1 MELAAFGVD
10 TLRVA
15 YTLTNPLPVSDSGYV
30 EVLAC
35 SGWQVNVSPRLEDS
49 GNVLYQTR
57 GFYQDPDL
65 KTYRAGIESAGRVVW
80 VEASIPAF
88 YNGGI
93 INTALADPCSVPDYI
108 RDASNKLLSCLPEYQ
123 GYEAVRVRKCDLA
136 ADVQCEG
143 DKLGVI
149 AAGSRFRP
157 SRARKITRGVFPG
170 ESAFTSTPSLG
181 FKTYDKALEL
191 SEKMRREDPTPRQ
204 LEEEAKIGSWAS
216 GLVRM
221 EMSDKPKTGVHLDTI
236 AHSAERYAEVLRD
249 GLQFGGNEGT
259 LYIGGLAHVHR
270 TIQSMDLPPTA
281 RARFFK
287 FAYELATFGEDAV
300 KQIYPPRTFRRIRSQ
315 LREAGVIVDDLF
327 NWDGVLDFNPLL
339 EQIHVKHGNH
349 RAPAPR
355 PVGPARPMSGA
366 LATKKL
372 IDARVK
378 KLNASED
385 LSNSPAGL
393 ERSARRAQKFFE
405 PVSVLEADK
414 MAGVH

>member
-1 MELAAFGVD
+1 M
-10 TLRVA
+10 
-15 YTLTNPLPVSDSGYV
+15 LTFDFEPLP
-30 EVLAC
+30 
-35 SGWQVNVSPRLEDS
+35 
-49 GNVLYQTR
+49 
-57 GFYQDPDL
+57 
-65 KTYRAGIESAGRVVW
+65 
-80 VEASIPAF
+80 
-88 YNGGI
+88 
-93 INTALADPCSVPDYI
+93 
-108 RDASNKLLSCLPEYQ
+108 
-123 GYEAVRVRKCDLA
+123 
-136 ADVQCEG
+136 
-143 DKLGVI
+143 
-149 AAGSRFRP
+149 
-157 SRARKITRGVFPG
+157 
-170 ESAFTSTPSLG
+170 TSTPSLG

-221 EMSDKPKTGVHLDTI
+221 EMSDKPKTGVHMDTI

-259 LYIGGLAHVHR
+259 LYIGGLAYVHR
-270 TIQSMDLPPTA
+270 TIQGIDLAPTA
-281 RARFFK
+281 RARLFK

-300 KQIYPPRTFRRIRSQ
+300 EQIYPRRTFYRIRAQ
-315 LREAGVIVDDLF
+315 LREVGIIVDDLF

-372 IDARVK
+372 IDVRIK
-378 KLNASED
+378 KLNDSEQ
-385 LSNSPAGL
+385 LANSPAGL
-393 ERSARRAQKFFE
+393 ERSAVRARKFFE

-414 MAGVH
+414 MNGVH